1 MNERIPPV
9 RAMRTAAS
17 ITLVAAYEHDSVP
30 LVRQRLQVF
39 CGIFIVFMGLGS
51 AVEVINFPERSPW
64 SWIAYLCE
72 CATTIVGVLAAQYR
86 AGTWHP
92 SRVGTWMSATLMGC
106 ILVYHAL
113 VMAPAQRIVMTLGTV
128 LAALSVIVP
137 WGLRPQIAVGVAAVV
152 ATSVAI
158 WAGRLPVEHEA
169 LLMPSTA
176 LLASASIACVGALLL
191 DRYRFEAFRR
201 TTMQTEE
208 AEITAGLLT
217 VTQALNAHF
226 HEPDMLEQVTGR
238 SLAALGCDFSTV
250 FLLQPERQVYTLAA
264 VSGLP
269 PDLRDNFAYLEL
281 THDAL
286 PLFAHFHPGK
296 LVAIEDAR
304 HQALVPMAL
313 MDSLRT
319 ASALVAPLG
328 RHEEVLGV
336 LVAGYHLRTGPFS
349 DKERRL
355 TAGIAQATTMALANS
370 RLVSELEAANRLKS
384 EFVATMSHELRTPL
398 NIIAGYAEMVEDC
411 IFEPGSVGWID
422 AVRRIRRSTEELN
435 DLVGATLDLNR
446 FDTGRDPVDRQV
458 VDLGQ
463 LLAKV
468 ENDVEPLVQLGVA
481 LRWQLTLEDR
491 QVLTDGVKLRT
502 ILKNLVVNALKFT
515 TAGTVDVTVCAEHTA
530 LVLCVRDTGI
540 GIPAEHLTTIFEMFR
555 QLDGSSTRRF
565 GGVGLG
571 LHIVKRLVGM
581 LDGEISVDSIPEVGS
596 TFHVRLPGAV
606 VVQAD
611 PRSAHGV

>member
-9 RAMRTAAS
+9 RAMRTPAS
-17 ITLVAAYEHDSVP
+17 ITLAAAYEHDSIP

-39 CGIFIVFMGLGS
+39 CGVFIVFMGLGS
-51 AVEVINFPERSPW
+51 AVEVLNFPDRNPW

-72 CATTIVGVLAAQYR
+72 CVITIVGVRLAHRQG
-86 AGTWHP
+86 GTWHP
-92 SRVGTWMSATLMGC
+92 SRVGGWTTAALMLC
-106 ILVYHAL
+106 ILVYHAYVL
-113 VMAPAQRIVMTLGTV
+113 APAQRIVMTLGTV

-137 WGLRPQIAVGVAAVV
+137 WGLRPQIAVGVSAVV
-152 ATSVAI
+152 TTSLAI

-169 LLMPSTA
+169 FLMPSTA

-201 TTMQTEE
+201 TTMQAEE

-226 HEPDMLEQVTGR
+226 HEPDMLEQVTGQ
-238 SLAALGCDFSTV
+238 SVAALGCDYSTIY
-250 FLLQPERQVYTLAA
+250 LLQPDRQVYTLAA

-269 PDLRDNFAYLEL
+269 PDMRDNLSYLEL
-281 THDAL
+281 SPDAI
-286 PLFAHFHPGK
+286 PLFACLRPGQ
-296 LVAIEDAR
+296 LVAIEEAHR
-304 HQALVPMAL
+304 QTLVPTAL
-313 MDSLRT
+313 MESVRT
-319 ASALVAPLG
+319 ASAIVAPLG
-328 RHEEVLGV
+328 RHDEVLGV
-336 LVAGYHLRTGPFS
+336 LAAGYHGRTGPFS

-355 TAGIAQATTMALANS
+355 MAGIAQATTMALANS

-411 IFEPGSVGWID
+411 IFEPGSVGWTD

-468 ENDVEPLVQLGVA
+468 ENDVEPLVQPGVA

-515 TAGTVDVTVCAEHTA
+515 TAGAVDVTVSAENTA

-581 LDGEISVDSIPEVGS
+581 LDGEIAVDSIPDVGS
-596 TFHVRLPGAV
+596 TFRVRLPSAV
-606 VVQAD
+606 VLQAD
-611 PRSAHGV
+611 ARLAHGV